1 MQAASIGWETEM
13 ALRSARRGKRTTN
26 VAQQLSSGWAGTVAG
41 APGVKSKGRFQS
53 GLDSWCEET
62 GGGGS
67 GWSFGGAA
75 MGLFLLACH
84 DEKSHPTV
92 DQQ

>member
-1 MQAASIGWETEM
+1 MGNRDGI
-13 ALRSARRGKRTTN
+13 ALRLARETDDQCCATVIQRVGRD
-26 VAQQLSSGWAGTVAG
+26 SCGRAGSQKQG
-41 APGVKSKGRFQS
+41 GGFQS

-75 MGLFLLACH
+75 MGLFLLDCH

-92 DQQ
+92 NQQ

>member
-1 MQAASIGWETEM
+1 M
-13 ALRSARRGKRTTN
+13 LRNSYPAGGQGQFRARRE
-26 VAQQLSSGWAGTVAG
+26 
-41 APGVKSKGRFQS
+41 SKARGRFQS

-75 MGLFLLACH
+75 MGLFLLVCH
-84 DEKSHPTV
+84 NEKSHPTV
-92 DQQ
+92 NQQ